1 MAKPLNYYAGYPN
14 QQQTPKWV
22 GVAIGSIFAALTLVM
37 VGVGIHIAF
46 PASAV
51 QASVAAGP
59 ETETPVAATPAVGA
73 PMVAAAEN
81 DAVTADEARPA
92 KAGRASRHHGKTKK
106 AGHGAVRLAAHKPAR
121 SSKKVQLFAKSASG
135 SRRDK
140 RARDDLDKM
149 LGL

>member
-22 GVAIGSIFAALTLVM
+22 GIAIGSIFASLTLVM
-37 VGVGIHIAF
+37 VGVGVHIAF
-46 PASAV
+46 PAKAAL
-51 QASVAAGP
+51 ASVAPAP
-59 ETETPVAATPAVGA
+59 RTEAPV
-73 PMVAAAEN
+73 VAAADHAAALEG
-81 DAVTADEARPA
+81 ADESRPA
-92 KAGRASRHHGKTKK
+92 KAARASRHHGKTKK
-106 AGHGAVRLAAHKPAR
+106 AGHGAVRLAAHKPAK
-121 SSKKVQLFAKSASG
+121 SYKKVQLFAKSVSG